1 MRWNKYLKDK
11 LFITLINRFASWMIR
26 VEQDQVDHKSSPST
40 HRSRHCSREC
50 SEMPGNVCCGTRLSD
65 YVDFFPN

>member
-26 VEQDQVDHKSSPST
+26 VEQDQADHRSSPST
-40 HRSRHCSREC
+40 HRRGHCRESRE
-50 SEMPGNVCCGTRLSD
+50 MLGRVCRGTRLSD
-65 YVDFFPN
+65 DFDFFPD